1 MDDGGGRLHR
11 LAGERSDNGRDQKRS
26 CAGAACGRIRHSI
39 HRRRVCRHEVTV
51 GHLIPQEH
59 ANPRASDGTGLDVLQ
74 RHAFEFFLQE
84 TNPANGL
91 VADKSQPGSPAS
103 IASVGFALAVYPVGV
118 ERGWM
123 TRTDAT
129 ERTLALMRFFWT
141 SPQGTAPN
149 ETGYKGFYYHFLDM
163 ITGRRAGQCE
173 LSTVDTS
180 FLLAGML
187 AAATYFDRDSGDEEE
202 IRTLADALYRRADWR
217 WACNGGATV
226 THGWAPE
233 KGFLPYRWEGYDEA
247 HLLYILGLGS
257 PTHPL
262 PVESYAAWAST
273 YQWKKIYDYEFVYGG
288 PLFIHQYS
296 HIWVDF
302 RGIQDA
308 FAYDKGIDYC
318 ENSRR
323 ATYIQRE
330 YAIRN
335 PLEFVGYGENFWGL
349 TASDGP
355 GWTKRKIHGIE
366 RSFFDYVARGA
377 PYGPDDGTVAP
388 WAALASLP
396 FAPEIVLPTIRHF
409 KDVYPQITGEY
420 CLRCSFNL
428 TFPHEADAGTGWTS
442 SYHYGINLGP
452 VVLMVENYRSGL
464 LWRLMRACPY
474 IVTGLRRAGFRN
486 GWL

>member
-1 MDDGGGRLHR
+1 MQRQQHTNALDFSEARLD
-11 LAGERSDNGRDQKRS
+11 A
-26 CAGAACGRIRHSI
+26 
-39 HRRRVCRHEVTV
+39 
-51 GHLIPQEH
+51 
-59 ANPRASDGTGLDVLQ
+59 LQ
-74 RHAFEFFLQE
+74 RHAFEYFLRE

-91 VADKSQPGSPAS
+91 VADTSHPGASAS
-103 IASVGFALAVYPVGV
+103 IAAVGFALAAYPVGV

-123 TRTDAT
+123 TRTDAIG
-129 ERTLALMRFFWT
+129 RTLALMRFFWT
-141 SPQGTAPN
+141 STQGSAPGV
-149 ETGYKGFYYHFLDM
+149 TGHKGFYYHFLDM
-163 ITGRRAGQCE
+163 TTGRRSGLCE

-187 AAATYFDRDSGDEEE
+187 AAAAYFDQDSEDERE
-202 IRTLADALYRRADWR
+202 IRALTDALYRRADWA
-217 WACNGGATV
+217 WACDGGATV
-226 THGWAPE
+226 THGWTPE
-233 KGFLPYRWEGYDEA
+233 RGFLPYRWEGYDEA
-247 HLLYILGLGS
+247 VLLYLLGLGS

-262 PVESYAAWAST
+262 PTESYAAWAST
-273 YQWKKIYDYEFVYGG
+273 YQWKEIYGYEFIYGG

-308 FAYDKGIDYC
+308 FARDKGIDYC

-323 ATYIQRE
+323 ATYVQRE

-335 PLEFVGYGENFWGL
+335 PRGFAGYGENFWGL

-355 GWTKRKIHGIE
+355 GSATHRINGIE

-388 WAALASLP
+388 WAVVASLP
-396 FAPEIVLPTIRHF
+396 FAPEIVLPTVRHF
-409 KDVYPQITGEY
+409 QDVYPQASGDY
-420 CLRCSFNL
+420 CFRCSFNL
-428 TFPHEADAGTGWTS
+428 TFPNEAHPGAGWTS
-442 SYHYGINLGP
+442 AYHFGINLGP
-452 VVLMVENYRSGL
+452 VVLMCENYRSDL

-474 IVTGLRRAGFRN
+474 VVTGLRRAGFRN